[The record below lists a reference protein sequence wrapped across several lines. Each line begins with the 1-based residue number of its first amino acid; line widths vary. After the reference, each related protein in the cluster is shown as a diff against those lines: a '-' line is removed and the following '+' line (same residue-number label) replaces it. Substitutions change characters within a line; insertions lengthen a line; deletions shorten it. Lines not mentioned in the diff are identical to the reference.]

1 MKMKCEAAFIL
12 LRYVLNDH
20 LLHDQIEE
28 SILSYINYI
37 QEIQQVMMP
46 HFLLLLLQSN
56 CLITL
61 LDLVV
66 KIRLLRFANQQQLI
80 EILHLEYTIE
90 NFLLFRKQKTFLKL
104 LEPLFLYLVGP
115 LMNFIQLA
123 PYLRSQI
130 MTNFQEG
137 QLPHHLFPQ

>member
-1 MKMKCEAAFIL
+1 MKPL
-12 LRYVLNDH
+12 
-20 LLHDQIEE
+20 
-28 SILSYINYI
+28 
-37 QEIQQVMMP
+37 
-46 HFLLLLLQSN
+46 FLLLLLQSN

-123 PYLRSQI
+123 PYLRSLI